1 MMTSMIT
8 YPSLENLTLM
18 TMKKVRDDADAV
30 VDAEDANVDVGVVV
44 ASSVVVAVVARDKVK
59 NNNR

>member
-1 MMTSMIT
+1 
-8 YPSLENLTLM
+8 
-18 TMKKVRDDADAV
+18 MKKVRDDADAV